1 MTFWDN
7 EAEKKYYL
15 KTMNL
20 VVNLVSGCI
29 FVATISSCVASEAL
43 IDDDLVWEADPKS
56 IISSGGSL
64 YASLNATLIT
74 YVLIG
79 VAGLIAV
86 GYVLYALSTSE
97 EGLPFS
103 SKQSQSYYD
112 PTSDVNAD
120 AALEYDAGY
129 LQNANESHQYRRRR
143 AAYEQSKFYAQ
154 KINILAHLLVISTK
168 CGSIMMPMIVCHHNT
183 PMIYIHIYIICR
195 INTIYKR
202 PIYSFQ
208 YCTKIKILTY
218 CNAHPCIMLC
228 THKPVY

>member
-1 MTFWDN
+1 MMTFWDN
-7 EAEKKYYL
+7 SAEKKYYI
-15 KTMNL
+15 KTMTL

-43 IDDDLVWEADPKS
+43 IEDDDLVWEADPKS

-86 GYVLYALSTSE
+86 GYVLYALSTSD
-97 EGLPFS
+97 GGIPFS

-120 AALEYDAGY
+120 AALEYEAGY
-129 LQNANESHQYRRRR
+129 LQNANESHEYRRRR
-143 AAYEQSKFYAQ
+143 SAYEQSKFYAQ
-154 KINILAHLLVISTK
+154 KLYIRALLLVISTK
-168 CGSIMMPMIVCHHNT
+168 SESIMMTIIVYHHKYTNHIC
-183 PMIYIHIYIICR
+183 IYMHD
-195 INTIYKR
+195 
-202 PIYSFQ
+202 
-208 YCTKIKILTY
+208 TY
-218 CNAHPCIMLC
+218 NL
-228 THKPVY
+228 

>member
-7 EAEKKYYL
+7 SEKKKFYL

-29 FVATISSCVASEAL
+29 FVATISSCVASDGLTE
-43 IDDDLVWEADPKS
+43 DDFVLESDSRS

-64 YASLNATLIT
+64 YTSLNATLIT

-86 GYVLYALSTSE
+86 GYVLYALSTSDG
-97 EGLPFS
+97 GLPFS

-120 AALEYDAGY
+120 AALEYAADN
-129 LQNANESHQYRRRR
+129 LQYANESQQYRRRR
-143 AAYEQSKFYAQ
+143 SAYEQSKFYAQ
-154 KINILAHLLVISTK
+154 TIDILA
-168 CGSIMMPMIVCHHNT
+168 P
-183 PMIYIHIYIICR
+183 
-195 INTIYKR
+195 
-202 PIYSFQ
+202 
-208 YCTKIKILTY
+208 
-218 CNAHPCIMLC
+218 
-228 THKPVY
+228 